1 MINIIN
7 IQFKVQL
14 VQKQQLNYKIIKE
27 YINSTK
33 FDTRY
38 FDELLKFRKKNIWY
52 IEKNKNSKL

>member
-1 MINIIN
+1 MAYMINIIN

-38 FDELLKFRKKNIWY
+38 FDELLKFRKKNIW
-52 IEKNKNSKL
+52 